1 MRDREVTTLDAEAVR
16 ERAAWR
22 ARALVGRAESGDG
35 GPGADDG
42 GSTAE

>member
-22 ARALVGRAESGDG
+22 AASLVDRANATAG
-35 GPGADDG
+35 DDG
-42 GSTAE
+42 D